1 MDQLGYQLLTYNQ
14 DTLFADIRQAV
25 SAGFDA
31 ANKAIE
37 GQLGERVNEI
47 KSEVQAA
54 LKDARAKREQGETA
68 VKEARNKNQTMRSAL
83 ESALKQLEAL

>member
-1 MDQLGYQLLTYNQ
+1 M
-14 DTLFADIRQAV
+14 

-37 GQLGERVNEI
+37 GHLGERVKAI

-54 LKDARAKREQGETA
+54 LKEARAKREQGETA
-68 VKEARNKNQTMRSAL
+68 VKEALDKNQTMRSAL
-83 ESALKQLEAL
+83 ESALTQLEAL